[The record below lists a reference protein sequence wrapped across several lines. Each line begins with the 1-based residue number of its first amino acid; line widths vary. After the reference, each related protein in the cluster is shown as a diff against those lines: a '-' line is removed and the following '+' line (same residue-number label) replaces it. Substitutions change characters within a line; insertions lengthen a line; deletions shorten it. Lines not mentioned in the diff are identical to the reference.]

1 MVRIAAI
8 DPGTSMNIQSPAA
21 QPGRPAATIVAL
33 LGLLC
38 FGAAANAS
46 NSVAERLYVSD
57 ESGGNVVVVD
67 PAAAKVIATIAVGRR
82 PRGIAV
88 SADATRLYVALS
100 GSPNGG
106 PNVDESKLPPPDR
119 RFDGIGVVDLQSHKL
134 INTFPSN
141 ADPETFAISHD
152 GKILYASNEDT
163 GMLSAIDL
171 VSGTI
176 RASATVGK
184 EPEGV
189 AVSQDDRI
197 VYTACETSNA
207 VYVVDTRTM
216 KTVATIPTTPRPRSV
231 LLSAREHTGYV
242 TDEFGAA
249 ITVFSTDNYKVLR
262 TIPLGDPKTVRPMG
276 VVASLDGQLLYVTTG
291 RAGMLLEID
300 PASGKILRTMNDV
313 GKRPWGVA
321 LSRDGRKAYTA
332 NGPAGDISVIDLASG
347 EVDTRIAVG
356 GSPWGIVSR

>member
-1 MVRIAAI
+1 
-8 DPGTSMNIQSPAA
+8 MNIESSAA
-21 QPGRPAATIVAL
+21 RRNRAAHATARLVTL
-33 LGLLC
+33 LGVLC
-38 FGAAANAS
+38 AGAPVLAGDSAG
-46 NSVAERLYVSD
+46 ERLYVSD
-57 ESGGNVVVVD
+57 ESGGNVVMVD
-67 PAAAKVIATIAVGRR
+67 PASGQVVASIPVGKR

-100 GSPNGG
+100 GSPSGG

-134 INTFPSN
+134 INTYPSN

-152 GKILYASNEDT
+152 GKTLYASNEDT

-176 RASATVGK
+176 RGAVTVGS

-197 VYTACETSNA
+197 VYTACETSNK
-207 VYVVDTRTM
+207 VYAVDTRTM
-216 KTVATIPTTPRPRSV
+216 QVLATIPTTPRPRSV
-231 LLSAREHTGYV
+231 LLSTRSHSGYV
-242 TDEFGAA
+242 TDESGAA
-249 ITVFSTDNYKVLR
+249 ITVFSTENYKVLK
-262 TIPLGDPKTVRPMG
+262 TISLGEPQSSVRPMG
-276 VVASLDGQLLYVTTG
+276 LVSSADGRLLYVTTG
-291 RAGMLLEID
+291 RAGTLLEVD
-300 PASGKILRTMNDV
+300 PDSGKILRTIDGV

-332 NGPAGDISVIDLASG
+332 NGPAGDISVVDLASG
-347 EVDTRIAVG
+347 RVESRIAVG
-356 GSPWGIVSR
+356 GSPWGIVSATATAHVEH

>member
-1 MVRIAAI
+1 MRIDSSGALRVFAAAM
-8 DPGTSMNIQSPAA
+8 GA
-21 QPGRPAATIVAL
+21 AL
-33 LGLLC
+33 LGVLGSGPPAC
-38 FGAAANAS
+38 GS
-46 NSVAERLYVSD
+46 DSPDERLYVSD

-67 PAAAKVIATIAVGRR
+67 PVAAKVLATIPVGKR

-88 SADATRLYVALS
+88 SGDGTRLYVALS

-119 RFDGIGVVDLQSHKL
+119 RFDGIGVVDLQSHRL
-134 INTFPSN
+134 INTYPSN

-152 GKILYASNEDT
+152 GKTLYASNEDT

-176 RASATVGK
+176 RAAAAVGS

-207 VYVVDTRTM
+207 VYAIDTRAM
-216 KTVATIPTTPRPRSV
+216 KVLASIPTLARPRSV
-231 LLSAREHTGYV
+231 LLSRKTRSGYV

-249 ITVFSTDNYKVLR
+249 ITVFSTDDYKVIR
-262 TIPLGDPKTVRPMG
+262 TIPLGDPKSVRPMG
-276 VVASLDGQLLYVTTG
+276 VVASADGRLLYVTTG
-291 RAGMLLEID
+291 RAGALLEVEPD
-300 PASGKILRTMNDV
+300 SGKILRTMDGV

-332 NGPAGDISVIDLASG
+332 NGPAGDISVVDLATG
-347 EVDTRIAVG
+347 RVETRIAVG
-356 GSPWGIVSR
+356 GSPWGIVSASSTASVEH

>member
-1 MVRIAAI
+1 MNTRSSFARRRTGAA
-8 DPGTSMNIQSPAA
+8 
-21 QPGRPAATIVAL
+21 VAL

-38 FGAAANAS
+38 VAPCVHAS
-46 NSVAERLYVSD
+46 DSSDELLYVSD

-67 PAAAKVIATIAVGRR
+67 PVAGKVLATIAVGRR

-100 GSPNGG
+100 GSANGG

-171 VSGTI
+171 VTGTI
-176 RASATVGK
+176 RASATVGS

-189 AVSQDDRI
+189 AVSQDDKI
-197 VYTACETSNA
+197 VYAACETSNA
-207 VYVVDTRTM
+207 VYVVDAATM
-216 KTVATIPTTPRPRSV
+216 KSVASIPTMPRPRSV
-231 LLSAREHTGYV
+231 LLSTKNRTGYV
-242 TDEFGAA
+242 TDEFGGA
-249 ITVFSTDNYKVLR
+249 ITVFSTDTYKVLR
-262 TIPLGDPKTVRPMG
+262 TISLGDPKNVRPMG
-276 VVASLDGQLLYVTTG
+276 IVAGRDGQLLYVTTG
-291 RAGMLLEID
+291 RAGTLLEID
-300 PASGKILRTMNDV
+300 PAAGKILRTMADV

-332 NGPAGDISVIDLASG
+332 NGPAGDVSVVDIASG
-347 EVDTRIAVG
+347 RVDNRIAVG
-356 GSPWGIVSR
+356 GSPWGIASH

>member
-1 MVRIAAI
+1 
-8 DPGTSMNIQSPAA
+8 MNIEFSARRCMAP
-21 QPGRPAATIVAL
+21 VVL

-38 FGAAANAS
+38 FGRPAAALDSAE
-46 NSVAERLYVSD
+46 ERLYVSD

-67 PAAAKVIATIAVGRR
+67 PAAGKVVATIAVGRR

-88 SADATRLYVALS
+88 SADTTRLYVALS

-152 GKILYASNEDT
+152 GKTLYTSNEDT

-171 VSGTI
+171 GSGTI
-176 RASATVGK
+176 RASVTVGS

-197 VYTACETSNA
+197 VYTACETSNQ
-207 VYVVDTRTM
+207 VYAIDTRTM
-216 KTVATIPTTPRPRSV
+216 KVVATIATAARPRSV
-231 LLSAREHTGYV
+231 LLSTRSHSGYV
-242 TDEFGAA
+242 TDEFGGS
-249 ITVFSTDNYKVLR
+249 ITVFSTEDYKVLK
-262 TIPLGDPKTVRPMG
+262 TIALGDPKLVRPMG
-276 VVASLDGQLLYVTTG
+276 VVASADGRLLYVTTG
-291 RAGMLLEID
+291 RAGTLLEID
-300 PASGKILRTMNDV
+300 PAAGTILRTFDAV

-332 NGPAGDISVIDLASG
+332 NGPAGDISVVDLASG
-347 EVDTRIAVG
+347 HVDNRITVG
-356 GSPWGIVSR
+356 GSPWGIVSAAATARAQ

>member
-1 MVRIAAI
+1 
-8 DPGTSMNIQSPAA
+8 MNIRSSI
-21 QPGRPAATIVAL
+21 GWRPAAAAVAL

-38 FGAAANAS
+38 VAP
-46 NSVAERLYVSD
+46 SVHAGDRSDERVYVSD

-67 PAAAKVIATIAVGRR
+67 PIAGKVIATIAVGRR
-82 PRGIAV
+82 PRGIAI

-152 GKILYASNEDT
+152 GKLLYASNEDT

-171 VSGTI
+171 VTGTV
-176 RASATVGK
+176 RASATVGS

-189 AVSQDDRI
+189 AVSLNDQI
-197 VYTACETSNA
+197 VYAACETSNA
-207 VYVVDTRTM
+207 VYVVDAKTM
-216 KTVATIPTTPRPRSV
+216 KSIATIPTTPRPRSV
-231 LLSAREHTGYV
+231 LLSAKDHTGYV
-242 TDEFGAA
+242 TDEFGGAL
-249 ITVFSTDNYKVLR
+249 TVFSTENYKVLR
-262 TIPLGDPKTVRPMG
+262 TISLGDPKTVRPMG
-276 VVASLDGQLLYVTTG
+276 IVAARDGQLLYVTTG
-291 RAGMLLEID
+291 RAGTLLEID
-300 PASGKILRTMNDV
+300 PAAGKIHRTMADV

-332 NGPAGDISVIDLASG
+332 NGPAGDVSVVDIASG
-347 EVDTRIAVG
+347 RVDKRIAVG
-356 GSPWGIVSR
+356 GSPWGILSR